1 MKALSRARST
11 GYWLRLKTKAALLW
25 ATEAFIQYFKGL
37 YSRSRSCSTITG
49 TNNYSMAFDNLSSG
63 RKQYAWKWG
72 TKVIHWT
79 ITDSVPI
86 GACTAGYTGIVSA
99 YGLSIKDCSA
109 SSTWLG
115 KIEGGTLLD
124 FLQPPKRTAVS
135 APVVNNIKVKGD
147 CENKTFIYEQVKM
160 TLMFGWNFNF
170 LINALDNISFNRTL
184 LLWYCVVIDAI
195 SASFWIF
202 TAEISSEMRL
212 E

>member
-1 MKALSRARST
+1 M
-11 GYWLRLKTKAALLW
+11 
-25 ATEAFIQYFKGL
+25 
-37 YSRSRSCSTITG
+37 
-49 TNNYSMAFDNLSSG
+49 
-63 RKQYAWKWG
+63 
-72 TKVIHWT
+72 IHWT

-135 APVVNNIKVKGD
+135 APVVNNIKVEGD

-184 LLWYCVVIDAI
+184 LL
-195 SASFWIF
+195 
-202 TAEISSEMRL
+202 
-212 E
+212 